1 MDSLRVL
8 AEPLV
13 LLWLACLALL
23 AGLWRRRQERRRRL
37 VVFTA
42 LFLLLTAACVP
53 AVSYLA
59 IGSLEWRYPPLTERP
74 KDVEAIVVL
83 AGALR
88 PAEGPGLPAEP
99 GEDTF
104 YRCLRAAE
112 MYRQGPRCRV
122 FLSGGVPPMT
132 APVPSLAHVMRD
144 FLVDH
149 GVAADD
155 LIEEGDSQT
164 THENAVNTARL
175 LGERGVRRVLL
186 ITSAYH
192 MERAVRC
199 FRKQGIDVVP
209 CGCHY
214 KACRLE
220 AELAD
225 FLPNPTGARGLAAA
239 LHEWLGVA
247 WYTLHGYV

>member
-1 MDSLRVL
+1 MEGVRVL
-8 AEPLV
+8 TEPLV
-13 LLWLACLALL
+13 LLWLACLVLL

-37 VVFTA
+37 AVFTV
-42 LFLLLTAACVP
+42 LFLLLTASCVP

-59 IGSLEWRYPPLTERP
+59 VGSLEWRYPPLTERP

-83 AGALR
+83 AGGLR
-88 PAEGPGLPAEP
+88 PADGPALSAQPS
-99 GEDTF
+99 EDST

-112 MYRQGPRCRV
+112 MYLQGPRCPV
-122 FLSGGVPPMT
+122 FLSGGVPPT
-132 APVPSLAHVMRD
+132 STPVPSLARVMRD

-155 LIEEGDSQT
+155 LIEEGDSQS

-214 KACRLE
+214 MARRLK
-220 AELAD
+220 AELAN
-225 FLPNPTGARGLAAA
+225 FLPNPKGARGLAAA

-247 WYTLHGYV
+247 WYTLRGYV